1 MSNKNTDGTV
11 KTKLIAE
18 NRRARHEYHL
28 LETIEAGVVLT
39 GSEVKSCRGGRVQ
52 LRDAYASVDNNELYL
67 HNAHISPYAQ
77 ANLVHYDPTTVRKL
91 LVHRREINRLIGKT
105 REKGLTLIPT
115 KMYFK
120 NGKIKVELALAK
132 GKQLHDKRE
141 SIKKREQEAEARAAM
156 SPRRF

>member
-132 GKQLHDKRE
+132 GEQLHDKRE